1 MCPRI
6 KVSYLQTQRIKNKS
20 KDYTRL
26 AEDFAPFS
34 GFFNFVILGDIQQ
47 EL

>member
-6 KVSYLQTQRIKNKS
+6 KVSYLQAQRIKNKS

-26 AEDFAPFS
+26 AEDFRPVSGVFS
-34 GFFNFVILGDIQQ
+34 FVILGDM
-47 EL
+47 